1 MCNICIFSA
10 FLFALGTLNVP
21 HTAGDGRFPDHQ
33 HADGAAQLLPGAAA
47 VLLSERGS
55 GGAAAG
61 PPDSPESH
69 RPARQRRQVLQHKV
83 SWENISITS
92 AASMKLSHHT
102 FSRVAAQHHL

>member
-1 MCNICIFSA
+1 MF
-10 FLFALGTLNVP
+10 P
-21 HTAGDGRFPDHQ
+21 PGDGRFPDNQ

-61 PPDSPESH
+61 PPDPPEPH

-83 SWENISITS
+83 SWETNYEYHNRSDFGAFTS
-92 AASMKLSHHT
+92 LILSCLRAASSLTSPC
-102 FSRVAAQHHL
+102 